1 MRSERRREG
10 RRWSALLVPVLATLS
25 LWLVVENV
33 MLLSHA
39 LDNVPAVATVS
50 RALLKIA
57 ARLAAPLV
65 PALAVFAG
73 AWLLWT
79 SDRPQA
85 AQTRVL
91 EEVRHG

>member
-1 MRSERRREG
+1 M
-10 RRWSALLVPVLATLS
+10 PVLATLS

-33 MLLSHA
+33 MLLTNA
-39 LDNVPAVATVS
+39 LDHVPAVATIA
-50 RALLKIA
+50 RALLKVA

-65 PALAVFAG
+65 PALAVFGG

-79 SDRPQA
+79 SDRP
-85 AQTRVL
+85 RPEPSRML